1 VNSLTTTK
9 ETHVVTSEPGDGDMW
24 TSANPAIEYPRGDGR
39 WSAEPWVFVDGE
51 EYLPAYWDWGWTNGN
66 IYVDFIPDLEEG
78 QTYTILYKKWKKGV
92 VEHESTISGNGW
104 SYGMS
109 TEPAVPYVF
118 GEWCFDLTYDR
129 EKHST
134 HQFRCVSQIGMT
146 DINDAYDADMDAV
159 PDHPADDIIDMEIC
173 FQYDE
178 VFNPFDLWEASH
190 KANFRWAQKGE
201 IDWELS
207 ESQYVGLMSHLST
220 HPVDAPAW
228 CLDHEHLIFT
238 DTWPSYK
245 DWTWGPLG
253 RAGIRV
259 LLLDLDGVLDPVLAD
274 GPWVSSPQWFWDN
287 GGIALVL
294 DEIDEDYDAYKILYT
309 TWLEFEPPMSDVCW
323 ASGRWEWIVV
333 GRDSAAV
340 DSAGAAMISAAWQE
354 WKHKEVWLSGLD
366 MKETE
371 YGPTVPWVMAIMDG
385 DGSEKTDYKYN
396 YTGGDYRMAFRD
408 DWCTPWDW
416 DGEEIY
422 PYAISSSNIIVVGG
436 PFANQAAMYFNDF
449 TDAMIGTGYGEGFYA
464 PGCWARTS
472 QPSINQPRSTVH
484 DDLWYD
490 STTIDDTIGHAIVST
505 YLDLNGTVGFIVYGW
520 TGEDTYYASYAIRGG
535 LLYWLQELQDGVT
548 TLVLEFEYDV
558 GDGTGPH
565 PVVTHIAESL
575 GTITECTGLGTNFKD
590 AEWEDRLMGKSMDI
604 EMRASDY
611 GLCYKLVPIDW
622 CSEVHPD
629 P

>member
-1 VNSLTTTK
+1 
-9 ETHVVTSEPGDGDMW
+9 
-24 TSANPAIEYPRGDGR
+24 
-39 WSAEPWVFVDGE
+39 
-51 EYLPAYWDWGWTNGN
+51 
-66 IYVDFIPDLEEG
+66 
-78 QTYTILYKKWKKGV
+78 
-92 VEHESTISGNGW
+92 
-104 SYGMS
+104 
-109 TEPAVPYVF
+109 
-118 GEWCFDLTYDR
+118 
-129 EKHST
+129 
-134 HQFRCVSQIGMT
+134 
-146 DINDAYDADMDAV
+146 
-159 PDHPADDIIDMEIC
+159 
-173 FQYDE
+173 
-178 VFNPFDLWEASH
+178 
-190 KANFRWAQKGE
+190 
-201 IDWELS
+201 
-207 ESQYVGLMSHLST
+207 
-220 HPVDAPAW
+220 
-228 CLDHEHLIFT
+228 
-238 DTWPSYK
+238 
-245 DWTWGPLG
+245 
-253 RAGIRV
+253 
-259 LLLDLDGVLDPVLAD
+259 
-274 GPWVSSPQWFWDN
+274 
-287 GGIALVL
+287 
-294 DEIDEDYDAYKILYT
+294 
-309 TWLEFEPPMSDVCW
+309 
-323 ASGRWEWIVV
+323 
-333 GRDSAAV
+333 
-340 DSAGAAMISAAWQE
+340 MISAAWQE

-385 DGSEKTDYKYN
+385 DGSMKCDYKYN
-396 YTGGDYRMAFRD
+396 ASMGDNRLAFRD
-408 DWCTPWDW
+408 DWSTPWDW